1 MSDLEDR
8 VRALEQRLADV
19 EAVQEITRLK
29 ARYAEL
35 IDSRYSQ
42 EGPKPAD
49 EVARIADQIVA
60 LFSADA
66 VWDGGADLGCWQGHD
81 EIRKRFLDPT
91 LKFTIH
97 YFVQPRIQVDGNR
110 ATGRWDILAPVTFG
124 NGKPGWMTGIEDD
137 EYVRSGSGWLHSRM
151 KLTVHFMVP
160 YSRGWGG
167 GPESDGRR
175 SPKED

>member
-8 VRALEQRLADV
+8 VRALEARLAEV

-35 IDSRYSQ
+35 IDSRYTQ
-42 EGPKPAD
+42 AGPRPAD
-49 EVARIADQIVA
+49 EVARIADQVVQ
-60 LFSADA
+60 LFAEDA
-66 VWDGGADLGCWQGHD
+66 VWDGGADLGCWTGRS

-91 LKFTIH
+91 LQFTLH
-97 YFVQPRIQVDGNR
+97 YFVQPRIEVEGER
-110 ATGRWDILAPVTFG
+110 AKARWDILAPVTFG

-137 EYVRSGSGWLHSRM
+137 EYRRVDGRWLHARM
-151 KLTVHFMVP
+151 KLSVHFMVP

-167 GPESDGRR
+167 DGTR
-175 SPKED
+175 P

>member
-1 MSDLEDR
+1 MSDLDDR
-8 VRALEQRLADV
+8 VRELEERLTEV

-35 IDSRYSQ
+35 IDSRYTQ
-42 EGPKPAD
+42 QGPKPAD
-49 EVARIADQIVA
+49 EVARIADQVVA
-60 LFSADA
+60 LFAEDA
-66 VWDGGADLGCWQGHD
+66 VWDGGADLGCWQGRD

-91 LKFTIH
+91 LQFTIH
-97 YFVQPRIQVDGNR
+97 YFVQPRIQINRDR

-137 EYVRSGSGWLHSRM
+137 EYVRVRGRWLHSRM

-160 YSRGWGG
+160 HARGWGG
-167 GPESDGRR
+167 TPGD
-175 SPKED
+175 

>member
-1 MSDLEDR
+1 VSDLDDR
-8 VRALEQRLADV
+8 VRELEERLTEV

-35 IDSRYSQ
+35 IDSRYTQ
-42 EGPKPAD
+42 QGPKPAD
-49 EVARIADQIVA
+49 EVARIADQVVA
-60 LFSADA
+60 LFAEDA
-66 VWDGGADLGCWQGHD
+66 VWDGGADLGCWQGRD

-91 LKFTIH
+91 LQFTIH
-97 YFVQPRIQVDGNR
+97 YFVQPRIQINRDR

-137 EYVRSGSGWLHSRM
+137 EYVRVRGRWLHSRM

-160 YSRGWGG
+160 HARGWGG
-167 GPESDGRR
+167 TPGD
-175 SPKED
+175 